1 MCMARIIEFYIPES
15 FRKLAKW
22 LAPNER
28 GKLLEFPVA
37 VRKSA

>member
-1 MCMARIIEFYIPES
+1 MAKIIEFYVPQR
-15 FRKLAKW
+15 FHKVAKW
-22 LAPNER
+22 SPPNER

>member
-1 MCMARIIEFYIPES
+1 MAKMIEFYIPQS
-15 FRKLAKW
+15 LRKISKW
-22 LAPNER
+22 LPQKER